1 MACPGVAR
9 GLYFPQAPPLR
20 ASLPRMW
27 RNDPAGVLVMPNKYE
42 REIEEILRNMERTE
56 PRQGIADRIRS
67 FNRPAARRGPRWPS
81 FSWRA
86 GVPET
91 LLIAGLVLAF
101 FAAGA
106 SFYLSGPR
114 LLTGILG
121 LVALAL
127 LVAGLIVGWMDRF
140 GTRGASHGEGG
151 PRWHPRP
158 MDSPRD
164 APRSGSSPS
173 RPFAFQATHGFQ
185 PARMV
190 VTQVRILQLKWRYW
204 RLRSGT

>member
-1 MACPGVAR
+1 M
-9 GLYFPQAPPLR
+9 
-20 ASLPRMW
+20 
-27 RNDPAGVLVMPNKYE
+27 MPNKYQ

-56 PRQGIADRIRS
+56 PRQGIADRIRA
-67 FNRPAARRGPRWPS
+67 FNRPAARRGPHWPS
-81 FSWRA
+81 FSWRP
-86 GVPET
+86 GFPET
-91 LLIAGLVLAF
+91 LLIAGLVLAL

-106 SFYLSGPR
+106 SYYLGGPR
-114 LLTGILG
+114 LLTGIVG
-121 LVALAL
+121 LAALAL
-127 LVAGLIVGWMDRF
+127 LLAGLIIGWMDRF
-140 GTRGASHGEGG
+140 GMRGTARGGGG

-164 APRSGSSPS
+164 APRSSSSPS

-190 VTQVRILQLKWRYW
+190 ATQFRILQLKWRYW